1 MTIPVEMI
9 RLAAKVMPET
19 KKAAMAALKEAGLKQ
34 KLAPDVLEAVRAI
47 KLARFRREHF
57 RIARKLGFAPLMLY
71 GCRDINMEEMLWLKH
86 KIDCPFP
93 DKGQLEDGTFVD
105 LESIFKKG
113 VFSGYHWRDIP
124 RGKPGTLAKR
134 GRPILPEGTPA
145 ERIARRIEQ
154 NIKSMFRA
162 AYRVAAHGS
171 ISIKLTDDPAAVG
184 VEQTE
189 EIDWNGYARSCQ
201 YPMRRQQTAITVP
214 KDWHLRVRRRG
225 LALAGGMLTLDAA
238 PLEGA
243 PEGVEVFA
251 AKWVEQGRGTS
262 VKVVD
267 GYIARTVET
276 EYHNETEYHGETPE
290 AALAGLK
297 RKLKKAQWNLTLARI
312 ELPRFIRRL
321 PDKDLDTIK
330 VCVQDARAIG
340 ACEYGIRSWCHA
352 TGLDDAYA
360 AGHATLRQ
368 MWQAYQAQPRTEARA
383 TILHALNRV
392 RRKALLDAA

>member
-1 MTIPVEMI
+1 MKFSVEVI

-47 KLARFRREHF
+47 KLARSRREHF

-71 GCRDINMEEMLWLKH
+71 GWRDIYMEEMLWVKH
-86 KIDCPFP
+86 KIGCPFP
-93 DKGQLEDGTFVD
+93 DKGRLEDGTFVD
-105 LESIFKKG
+105 LESIFKEG
-113 VFSGYHWRDIP
+113 VLSGYHWRDIP

-134 GRPILPEGTPA
+134 GRLILPKGTPA

-154 NIKSMFRA
+154 DIKSMFRA

-184 VEQTE
+184 VEQTVE
-189 EIDWNGYARSCQ
+189 LDWNGYASRK

-251 AKWVEQGRGTS
+251 ARWVEQGRGTS

-267 GYIARTVET
+267 GYIARTVD
-276 EYHNETEYHGETPE
+276 TEYHGETPE
-290 AALAGLK
+290 VALAGLK
-297 RKLKKAQWNLTLARI
+297 RKIKKAQWNITLARI

-330 VCVQDARAIG
+330 VRVQDARAIG

-383 TILHALNRV
+383 TILHALKRV
-392 RRKALLDAA
+392 RRKAFLVDRKSVV